1 MSVPLRT
8 LRQSILRDR
17 LKVAAI
23 AGGAGGVVLLAIVLY
38 LFTDLFFSPP
48 QGVASQPKAGDWAMF
63 GRDLAHTGAAETPG
77 PRPRG
82 SVKWTFATGGA
93 IYSSPAVVEQ
103 VVYFGSQDSAF
114 YALDAATGSIRWQY
128 RADSHVQSSPAVVGG
143 VVYFGANDGRVWA
156 LDAHS
161 GAELWSYRHRYAIT
175 SSPAVADGRVYVG
188 TTEKQ
193 LLALDAATG
202 KRRWSATLGGA
213 IHSSPA
219 VANGLVY
226 VGAQGEFFYFVH
238 AGDGRI
244 RTWFRTRRDV
254 SASPAVD
261 GTTVYV
267 TTTAGRLHVM
277 DGTRRGLPLEHR
289 LRRLF
294 LRMRLIGLPAPRVDE
309 QSGHLWVVDIGESSF
324 SSPLVAGNTLY
335 VGADDSLIAVD
346 LASRAVRWRFRT
358 EGPVSSSP
366 RLAGDLVLVG
376 SEDGAVYALQAT
388 TGELQWRVQ
397 TGGKVT
403 SSPAVASG
411 IVFVGSHDGLLYAI
425 E

>member
-1 MSVPLRT
+1 M
-8 LRQSILRDR
+8 
-17 LKVAAI
+17 
-23 AGGAGGVVLLAIVLY
+23 VLLAIVLY

-103 VVYFGSQDSAF
+103 AWSTSARRTTAF
-114 YALDAATGSIRWQY
+114 YALDAATGSIRVAVPGR
-128 RADSHVQSSPAVVGG
+128 RATCNPRRRWSAAWSTSAPTTAGCPGAGRPLRRRAVVVPGHRIRDHLVAGG
-143 VVYFGANDGRVWA
+143 GGRA
-156 LDAHS
+156 GSTSAPPTEAAP
-161 GAELWSYRHRYAIT
+161 GPGRRHRT
-175 SSPAVADGRVYVG
+175 SA
-188 TTEKQ
+188 
-193 LLALDAATG
+193 
-202 KRRWSATLGGA
+202 RWSATLGGA

-267 TTTAGRLHVM
+267 TTTAGRLHV
-277 DGTRRGLPLEHR
+277 DGRH
-289 LRRLF
+289 
-294 LRMRLIGLPAPRVDE
+294 PAR
-309 QSGHLWVVDIGESSF
+309 
-324 SSPLVAGNTLY
+324 A
-335 VGADDSLIAVD
+335 ADWSTACAVCFC
-346 LASRAVRWRFRT
+346 A
-358 EGPVSSSP
+358 
-366 RLAGDLVLVG
+366 
-376 SEDGAVYALQAT
+376 
-388 TGELQWRVQ
+388 
-397 TGGKVT
+397 
-403 SSPAVASG
+403 
-411 IVFVGSHDGLLYAI
+411 
-425 E
+425 